1 MATIQLGKIKQVW
14 RGTYNNSTAYTVDDL
29 VEYTDSGITSTY
41 ICVTNSTGNAPSS
54 SGTAHASWN
63 YVAKGVTDPI
73 PTQSGNTGKFL
84 KTDGSSLS
92 FADAGG
98 WVQIAAG
105 NGPSSAVTDLNI
117 DNIFSA
123 TYKYYKVYIKWTQD
137 DWLKCRLITASGV
150 VDSGAAYTWVGQ
162 SSSENTDSDQRFGN
176 NAQTYGLATYYNGS
190 DNSNSITELTFGNP
204 HDSATEGVWF
214 WNAGYGEGA
223 KMWHEAGSCINTN
236 NASYRGIYLSGHNGD
251 SIADSNFNYVVLGT
265 GI

>member
-98 WVQIAAG
+98 WVQIASGTGAA
-105 NGPSSAVTDLNI
+105 SAATSINL

-123 TYKYYKVYIKWTQD
+123 TYKFYKVFIKWTQD
-137 DWLKCRLITASGV
+137 DWLKVRLITAGGV
-150 VDSGAAYTWVGQ
+150 TDTGQAYTWVGY
-162 SSSENTDSDQRFGN
+162 SNSENADSNQRFGS
-176 NAQTYGLATYYNGS
+176 NASTYGIATYYNGT
-190 DNSNSITELTFGNP
+190 DNSNCITELTFSNPYDSSIEGIWTWFAAYREGN
-204 HDSATEGVWF
+204 
-214 WNAGYGEGA
+214 
-223 KMWHEAGSCINTN
+223 KMWQENGGCINTN
-236 NASYRGIYLSGHNGD
+236 NASYRGIHLFGHNGD
-251 SIADSNFNYVVLGT
+251 SIAATNFNYVVLGT
-265 GI
+265 GT